1 MSLVQRPDRTRAPV
15 ARAIPRVLVVEDDAP
30 VLTVVTDL
38 LQDAGY
44 GVLQASNGL
53 QAFDH
58 LRETCPDLI
67 ILDLMLPGMS
77 GWQFLERAHAQLQRD
92 RIPVVILSAIE
103 ARGDYP
109 ATLGVSGWLTKPLDV
124 DHLLRAVEELAGPS
138 QPQHGRVAS
147 DRPKATARVLLVE
160 DEYLIRDLVI
170 ERLTDEGYVL
180 DGVGTIAEA
189 RAQIV
194 AARPALIL
202 LDLMLPGHSG
212 WDFLRERRDDRVL
225 SGIPVL
231 VISAA
236 PQERLREA
244 KALGA
249 DGFLSKPFDLD
260 MLSAL
265 VRSFIR

>member
-1 MSLVQRPDRTRAPV
+1 M
-15 ARAIPRVLVVEDDAP
+15 
-30 VLTVVTDL
+30 VTDL

-53 QAFDH
+53 QAFEH
-58 LRETCPDLI
+58 LGERCPDVI

-77 GWQFLERAHAQLQRD
+77 GWQFLERSRAQLQRE

-138 QPQHGRVAS
+138 QPQHRRAAWESPTAV
-147 DRPKATARVLLVE
+147 ARVLLVE
-160 DEYLIRDLVI
+160 DEHMIRDLVI
-170 ERLTDEGYVL
+170 ECMTDENYVV
-180 DGVGTIAEA
+180 DAVGTIAEA
-189 RAQIV
+189 RAHIV
-194 AARPALIL
+194 AAPPALIV

-212 WDFLRERRDDRVL
+212 WDFLRERREDRLL
-225 SGIPVL
+225 SRIPVL

-236 PQERLREA
+236 PPERLREA